1 MIQLDDWPCLMSLFV
16 GNDQEQ
22 RLGAVELGLRKT
34 ELCWRRLELPKY
46 GHIS

>member
-1 MIQLDDWPCLMSLFV
+1 MIQLDDWLCLMSLFV

-34 ELCWRRLELPKY
+34 ELCWRRVELPKY